1 MRTFLSLGRTL
12 ALAAAVLAPAAHANN
27 VIILIRPKRR
37 FPWID
42 QQTREVVSTMP
53 TGKEPHHLMAT
64 PDNSSLIVANSVS
77 NSLMFLDPKTGKL
90 QRTVEGIDD
99 PYQLGFRPTANG
111 SRRPAC
117 GSTASTSMATTAA
130 T

>member
-1 MRTFLSLGRTL
+1 
-12 ALAAAVLAPAAHANN
+12 
-27 VIILIRPKRR
+27 
-37 FPWID
+37 
-42 QQTREVVSTMP
+42 MP

-90 QRTVEGIDD
+90 QRTVEGSTI
-99 PYQLGFRPTANG
+99 LTSSASRPTANG